1 MTIEAQYWVAEDDQ
15 PLAERVA
22 GLATEADVR
31 EFVALLSGAHVSDAF
46 LTHSERPRI
55 DTVMPDDSDPDE
67 FLTVPD
73 HSVIVGVHGDRGA
86 LSYQGADGRGE
97 EFVHLYSR
105 GDGPAEPVLY
115 ETEEFPPDCEVPLGT
130 IVEALVEF
138 LETAKRPT
146 SLTWQ
151 SARDSAHQ

>member
-1 MTIEAQYWVAEDDQ
+1 MTIEAQYWVREDVQ

-22 GLATEADVR
+22 GLATADEVR

-46 LTHSERPRI
+46 LTHAERPRI
-55 DTVMPDDSDPDE
+55 DTLMPDESDPDE

-86 LSYQGADGRGE
+86 LSYQGNDGHGE

-105 GDGPAEPVLY
+105 GEGPGEPVLY
-115 ETEEFPPDCEVPLGT
+115 ETEEFPPDCEVP
-130 IVEALVEF
+130 VEVIADALVEF

-151 SARDSAHQ
+151 SARDSAHP